1 MSVQF
6 KKSPLL
12 QAVCEFRFEE
22 EQWKGEAVGQFFEKW
37 RDRLPTLLMPDF
49 GQDAIRFFSKDSTR
63 CVAMY
68 PSYLSVSLSAPYTHW
83 NDFKGFIE
91 AVLSDY
97 HQLAPIESFSRVGLR
112 YLNAIKVTPPQPFED
127 YVALAPR
134 NPEGMEPSEHRK
146 FGFVMEQAVMVYFDL
161 NGELHFRQGS
171 RGNPEEGILLNLDFA
186 TYDASLVNFSNVMAW
201 LQVAHDEIETVFLAN
216 ITPRAREMFEEEL

>member
-1 MSVQF
+1 
-6 KKSPLL
+6 
-12 QAVCEFRFEE
+12 
-22 EQWKGEAVGQFFEKW
+22 
-37 RDRLPTLLMPDF
+37 
-49 GQDAIRFFSKDSTR
+49 
-63 CVAMY
+63 
-68 PSYLSVSLSAPYTHW
+68 
-83 NDFKGFIE
+83 
-91 AVLSDY
+91 
-97 HQLAPIESFSRVGLR
+97 
-112 YLNAIKVTPPQPFED
+112 
-127 YVALAPR
+127 
-134 NPEGMEPSEHRK
+134 MEPSEHRK